1 MKTNLL
7 KLVTIVAFISF
18 FVSCSTVDKNV
29 WSEGSAIKTYEL
41 TSTMSIADLQT
52 AVGSNAPAI
61 LYPISTPSA
70 PVQDVI
76 IEAYVTSNDADGNF
90 YKSISFQSVPTSVSM
105 TPIGFSVSVNKPM
118 LYADGFTPGRKV
130 YIKLNGLAI
139 GKVFGSIQI
148 GIASSTASTGIAGI
162 EPTDYLN
169 YLFPSSTIVDEEALV
184 RHMTLVNGSL
194 DVNQNTLVEID
205 NVQFASSSLGRTLYD
220 VDNGGYATNHT
231 IVDSQNGGAPRI
243 IRISQY
249 ATFSVDQVP
258 PGSGSIRGV
267 MTKYNTDYQFMIRQE
282 SDLKLTNPRQ
292 FMDDFTTGIGAWT
305 SYSVTGTEVWTA
317 SSYGNPS
324 YSATITGYTGGNHTN
339 EDWLISPSIDFTGK
353 TIGKLVFDSATK
365 YTGNSLQV
373 YISTNYTGGAPSTAT
388 WTLVPATF
396 APVNS
401 GFVWINSGAV
411 NISTYAANQSNVRVA
426 FKYTST
432 TSAAAT
438 WEIDNVLVT
447 AN

>member
-1 MKTNLL
+1 MKTSIL
-7 KLVTIVAFISF
+7 KLVTVVTFISF
-18 FVSCSTVDKNV
+18 FVSCSVADKKD
-29 WSEGSAIKTYEL
+29 WSETAAIKTYEKTVTL
-41 TSTMSIADLQT
+41 SVADLQT
-52 AVGSNAPAI
+52 AVGSNAPAV
-61 LYPISTPSA
+61 LYPASTA
-70 PVQDVI
+70 TTPVPDVI

-90 YKSISFQSVPTSVSM
+90 YKSISFQSLPNTAT
-105 TPIGFSVSVNKPM
+105 TPIIGFSVSVNKPM
-118 LYADGFTPGRKV
+118 TYADGFTPGRKV

-139 GKVFGSIQI
+139 GNVFGSTQI
-148 GIASSTASTGIAGI
+148 GILDPTTSTGIAGI

-169 YLFPSSTIVDEEALV
+169 YLFPSSTVLSEDSLV
-184 RHMTLVNGSL
+184 RHMNLVNASL
-194 DVNQNTLVEID
+194 DANQNTLVEVD

-231 IVDSQNGGAPRI
+231 FVDSQNGGTPRI

-249 ATFSVDQVP
+249 ATFSVDKVP
-258 PGSGSIRGV
+258 SGSGSIRGV
-267 MTKYNTDYQFMIRQE
+267 MTKYNSDYQFMIRQE
-282 SDLKLTNPRQ
+282 SDLKLTGVRQ
-292 FMDDFTTGIGAWT
+292 FMDDFATGIGAWT
-305 SYSVTGTEVWTA
+305 AYSVNGTEIWTP

-324 YSATITGYTGGNHTN
+324 YCATISGYTGGNHAN
-339 EDWLISPSIDFTGK
+339 EDWLISPSIDFTNK
-353 TIGKLVFDSATK
+353 TIGKLIFDSATK

-388 WTLVPATF
+388 WTLVPATV

-401 GFVWINSGAV
+401 NYVWTNSGAV
-411 NISTYAANQSNVRVA
+411 NISAYAANQSNVRVA

-438 WEIDNVLVT
+438 WELDNVLVT

>member
-7 KLVTIVAFISF
+7 KLVTVVAFISF

-29 WSEGSAIKTYEL
+29 WNETSAIKTYEL
-41 TSTMSIADLQT
+41 ATTIPVSSVSVTT
-52 AVGSNAPAI
+52 
-61 LYPISTPSA
+61 TPT
-70 PVQDVI
+70 VYTTDDI

-90 YKSISFQSVPTSVSM
+90 YKSISFQSVPTSVST
-105 TPIGFSVSVNKPM
+105 TPIGFSVSVNKAM

-130 YIKLNGLAI
+130 YIKLKGLAI
-139 GKVFGSIQI
+139 AKVFGSMQI
-148 GIASSTASTGIAGI
+148 GIADSTTSTGIAGI

-169 YLFPSSTIVDEEALV
+169 YLFPSSTVVDEETLV
-184 RHMTLVNGSL
+184 RHMTLANAGL
-194 DVNQNTLVEID
+194 DVNQNTLVEVD

-220 VDNGGYATNHT
+220 VNNGGYATNHT
-231 IVDSQNGGAPRI
+231 IVDSQNGGTPRI

-249 ATFSVDQVP
+249 ATFSVDKVP
-258 PGSGSIRGV
+258 SGSGNIRGV
-267 MTKYNTDYQFMIRQE
+267 MTKYNSDYQFMIRQE
-282 SDLKLTNPRQ
+282 SDLKLTGPRQ
-292 FMDDFTTGIGAWT
+292 FMDDFATGIGAWT
-305 SYSVTGTEVWTA
+305 AYSVTGNEVWTP

-324 YSATITGYTGGNHTN
+324 YCATISGYAGGNKNN

-373 YISTNYTGGAPSTAT
+373 YISTNYTSGAPSTAT
-388 WTLVPATF
+388 WTLVPATV

-401 GFVWINSGAV
+401 NYVWTNSGAV
-411 NISTYAANQSNVRVA
+411 NISSFVANQSNVRVA
-426 FKYTST
+426 FKYSST

-438 WEIDNVLVT
+438 WELDNVLVT

>member
-7 KLVTIVAFISF
+7 KLVTVVAFISF
-18 FVSCSTVDKNV
+18 FVSCSVADKNV
-29 WSEGSAIKTYEL
+29 WSETAAIKTYEL
-41 TSTMSIADLQT
+41 TTTIPVASIPVTTTVTPYTAD
-52 AVGSNAPAI
+52 
-61 LYPISTPSA
+61 
-70 PVQDVI
+70 DI
-76 IEAYVTSNDADGNF
+76 IEAYVTSNDTEGNF
-90 YKSISFQSVPTSVSM
+90 YKSISFQSVPTSVS
-105 TPIGFSVSVNKPM
+105 TSPIGFSVSVNKAM
-118 LYADGFTPGRKV
+118 LFADGFTPGRKV
-130 YIKLNGLAI
+130 YIKLKGLAI
-139 GKVFGSIQI
+139 AKVFGSTQI
-148 GIASSTASTGIAGI
+148 GIADPTTSTGIAGI

-184 RHMTLVNGSL
+184 RHMNLLNASL
-194 DVNQNTLVEID
+194 DVNQNTLVEVD
-205 NVQFASSSLGRTLYD
+205 NVQFSGSSLGRTLYD

-231 IVDSQNGGAPRI
+231 FVDAENGGAPRI

-249 ATFSVDQVP
+249 ATFSVDKVP
-258 PGSGSIRGV
+258 AGRGNIRGV

-292 FMDDFTTGIGAWT
+292 FMDDFATGIGAWT
-305 SYSVTGTEVWTA
+305 AYSVTGNEVWTP

-324 YSATITGYTGGNHTN
+324 YCATISGYASGNKNN

-353 TIGKLVFDSATK
+353 TTGKLVFDSATK

-373 YISTNYTGGAPSTAT
+373 YISTNYTSGAPSTAT
-388 WTLVPATF
+388 WTLLPATF

-401 GFVWINSGAV
+401 NYVWINSGAV
-411 NISTYAANQSNVRVA
+411 NISSYAANQSNVRVA
-426 FKYTST
+426 FKYSST

-438 WEIDNVLVT
+438 WELDNVLVT

>member
-7 KLVTIVAFISF
+7 KLVTVVAFISF
-18 FVSCSTVDKNV
+18 FVSCSVADKNV
-29 WSEGSAIKTYEL
+29 WNETAAIKTYEL
-41 TSTMSIADLQT
+41 TTTIPVASVPVTT
-52 AVGSNAPAI
+52 
-61 LYPISTPSA
+61 TPT
-70 PVQDVI
+70 VYTTDDI
-76 IEAYVTSNDADGNF
+76 IEAYVTSNDTDGNF
-90 YKSISFQSVPTSVSM
+90 YKSISFQSVPTSVST
-105 TPIGFSVSVNKPM
+105 TPIGFSVSVNKGM
-118 LYADGFTPGRKV
+118 LFVDGFTPGRKV
-130 YIKLNGLAI
+130 YIKLKGLAI
-139 GKVFGSIQI
+139 AKVFGSMQI
-148 GIASSTASTGIAGI
+148 GIADSTTSTGIAGI

-169 YLFPSSTIVDEEALV
+169 YLFPSSTVVDEEALV
-184 RHMTLVNGSL
+184 RHMTLLNAGL
-194 DVNQNTLVEID
+194 DVNQNTLVEVD

-220 VDNGGYATNHT
+220 VNSGGYATNHT
-231 IVDSQNGGAPRI
+231 FVDSQNGGAPKI

-249 ATFSVDQVP
+249 ATFSVDKVP
-258 PGSGSIRGV
+258 AGSGSIRGV

-305 SYSVTGTEVWTA
+305 AYSVTGNEVWTP

-324 YSATITGYTGGNHTN
+324 YCATISGYAGGNKNN

-353 TIGKLVFDSATK
+353 TTGKLVFDTATK

-373 YISTNYTGGAPSTAT
+373 YISTNYTSGAPSTAT

-411 NISTYAANQSNVRVA
+411 NISSYAANQSNVRVA

-438 WEIDNVLVT
+438 WELDNVLIT

>member
-7 KLVTIVAFISF
+7 KLATLFTLISF
-18 FVSCSTVDKNV
+18 FVSCSVADKNV
-29 WSEGSAIKTYEL
+29 WSETASIKTYDL
-41 TSTMSIADLQT
+41 TPTMSVADLQT

-61 LYPISTPSA
+61 LYPASTPTSPA
-70 PVQDVI
+70 ADVI
-76 IEAYVTSNDADGNF
+76 IEAYVTSNDTDGNF
-90 YKSISFQSVPTSVSM
+90 YKSISFQNLPNSAT
-105 TPIGFSVSVNKPM
+105 TPIIGFSVSVNKPM
-118 LYADGFTPGRKV
+118 LFADGFTPGRKV

-148 GIASSTASTGIAGI
+148 GIADSTTSTGIAGI

-184 RHMTLVNGSL
+184 RHMNLATASL
-194 DVNQNTLVEID
+194 DSNQNTLVEID
-205 NVQFASSSLGRTLYD
+205 NVQFASSSLGRNLYD

-231 IVDSQNGGAPRI
+231 IVDAENGGTPKILRV
-243 IRISQY
+243 SQY
-249 ATFSVDQVP
+249 ATFSVSKVP
-258 PGSGSIRGV
+258 SGRGNIRGV
-267 MTKYNTDYQFMIRQE
+267 MTKYNTDYQFMIRKE
-282 SDLKLTNPRQ
+282 SDLKLTLQRQ
-292 FMDDFTTGIGAWT
+292 FMDDFSTGIGAW
-305 SYSVTGTEVWTA
+305 SAYSVNGNEVWTG

-324 YSATITGYTGGNHTN
+324 YCAVITGYNGGNKAN

-353 TIGKLVFDSATK
+353 NVGKLVFDTATK

-373 YISTNYTGGAPSTAT
+373 YISTNYTSGAPSTAT
-388 WTLVPATF
+388 WTQIPATF

-401 GFVWINSGAV
+401 NYVWTNSGAV
-411 NISTYAANQSNVRVA
+411 NISSYAANQSNVRIA

-432 TSAAAT
+432 TSGAAT
-438 WEIDNVLVT
+438 WELDNVLVT